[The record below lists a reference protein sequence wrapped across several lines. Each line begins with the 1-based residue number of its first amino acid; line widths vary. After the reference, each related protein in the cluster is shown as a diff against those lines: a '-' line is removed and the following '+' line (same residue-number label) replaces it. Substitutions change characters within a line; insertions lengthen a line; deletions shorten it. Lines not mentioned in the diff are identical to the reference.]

1 MLRKF
6 LALLLLFS
14 WVVLS
19 GFDLLE
25 DLTLDL
31 GSSVYTQGATDKFPS
46 PNFKHRG
53 SRANNIVESAASAS
67 VLFPSLFRLSAY
79 RSVFHPVFS
88 SRRVLKLHK
97 LHRVFLI

>member
-1 MLRKF
+1 MLRR
-6 LALLLLFS
+6 LLVVLLLFS

-25 DLTLDL
+25 DLTLD
-31 GSSVYTQGATDKFPS
+31 SESRAYAQGATDKFPS

-53 SRANNIVESAASAS
+53 SLANNIVESAARAQ
-67 VLFPSLFRLSAY
+67 VFCPSLLRLSAY
-79 RSVFHPVFS
+79 QSPLHLVLS